1 MDPEVGVN
9 VAYGTKLAAIA
20 DDDER
25 EAERLRLVKEVGEAT
40 SPYEAAGTM
49 RVDEII
55 DPADTR
61 LILAED
67 LGRLASRALPRRSAP
82 ADVVAQLLT

>member
-1 MDPEVGVN
+1 MN
-9 VAYGTKLAAIA
+9 VAFGTKLAAIA

-49 RVDEII
+49 RIDEII

-61 LILAED
+61 LVLAED
-67 LGRLASRALPRRSAP
+67 LGRLATRVLPAPESRP
-82 ADVVAQLLT
+82 LTWWPSC